1 MQKKQ
6 QQELPNS
13 QNIMATVLQSIPK
26 EAGVTR
32 IDYEGPRIALY
43 TKTPRFL
50 LENSSIISN
59 LVNEIK
65 KRIVIKTD
73 ESIRK
78 SQEDVVKI
86 LVENVPKDAN
96 LQGTFLTL
104 LLVKF
109 Q

>member
-43 TKTPRFL
+43 TKLQDFC
-50 LENSSIISN
+50 S
-59 LVNEIK
+59 
-65 KRIVIKTD
+65 
-73 ESIRK
+73 
-78 SQEDVVKI
+78 KI
-86 LVENVPKDAN
+86 LA
-96 LQGTFLTL
+96 L
-104 LLVKF
+104 F
-109 Q
+109 QI